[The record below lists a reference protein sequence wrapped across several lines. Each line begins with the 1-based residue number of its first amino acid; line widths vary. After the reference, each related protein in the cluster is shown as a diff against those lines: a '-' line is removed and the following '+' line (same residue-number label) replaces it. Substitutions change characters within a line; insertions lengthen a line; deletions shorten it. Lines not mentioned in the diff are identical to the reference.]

1 MNVVDQIGKMGIV
14 PVVSLP
20 DAAMAIP
27 LAESL
32 VRGGLP
38 CAEITFRT
46 AAAAESLALIARA
59 HPDLVLGAGTVLT
72 TEQADRAIDAGARF
86 IVSPGTNPRV
96 VEHCLKQGVPI
107 FPGVCTPTE
116 IETALSLGV
125 NLLKFFPAESMGGV
139 GLLKAV
145 CAPYRQVRF
154 IPTGGIETKNLASYL
169 ALPAVVAC
177 GGSWMVRPEL
187 IASGDYG
194 KIEALTCEAVA
205 LVGQIRGGGA

>member
-1 MNVVDQIGKMGIV
+1 MTILDRIGGIGIV
-14 PVVSLP
+14 PVVSIPESRL
-20 DAAMAIP
+20 AQP

-32 VRGGLP
+32 ISGGLP

-59 HPDLVLGAGTVLT
+59 CPELVLGAGTVLT
-72 TEQADRAIDAGARF
+72 TEQVDRAIDAGAKY

-96 VEHCLKQGVPI
+96 VEHTLRRGVPI

-116 IETALSLGV
+116 IEAALALGV
-125 NLLKFFPAESMGGV
+125 EVLKFFPAEPMGGV
-139 GLLKAV
+139 GYLKAV

-187 IASGDYG
+187 MMAGEWATIQSLAS
-194 KIEALTCEAVA
+194 EAVS
-205 LVGQIRGGGA
+205 LVQQIRSGGA

>member
-59 HPDLVLGAGTVLT
+59 HPDLVLGAGTVPVSYTHLT
-72 TEQADRAIDAGARF
+72 
-86 IVSPGTNPRV
+86 
-96 VEHCLKQGVPI
+96 L
-107 FPGVCTPTE
+107 PT
-116 IETALSLGV
+116 
-125 NLLKFFPAESMGGV
+125 
-139 GLLKAV
+139 KA
-145 CAPYRQVRF
+145 
-154 IPTGGIETKNLASYL
+154 
-169 ALPAVVAC
+169 
-177 GGSWMVRPEL
+177 
-187 IASGDYG
+187 
-194 KIEALTCEAVA
+194 
-205 LVGQIRGGGA
+205 